1 MKKTHK
7 RAKPARQGPVIDIH
21 AHWFPPAWVELIEA
35 EGNQNGARV
44 ERTEQGL
51 SLNLLRGINM
61 ITKQHVDMDIRLKAM
76 RRQGVDMHALS
87 LCAPMVYWAP
97 PEFGLRLSRAFND
110 ACSAAHLESPDRYV
124 GLAMLPMQAP
134 ELALLELA
142 RASALPGMRGAY
154 MATSVNGKNLDEEAF
169 FPVYAKC
176 EQLRW
181 PIFLHPTDTLAPERI
196 SKYHLR
202 NLLGIPYEHGVAAAS
217 LMFGGVLDTF
227 PRLEVLLSHAGGAFP
242 WLIGRMDH
250 GTKVRAE
257 LKHMKR
263 PPSKYLRRFT
273 YDTITH
279 SPQLLSYLV
288 ELVGADRIMLGS
300 DYCFDMGYSQPVR
313 FLDRVPGLSARDRS
327 LMLGGTAARLLK
339 I

>member
-1 MKKTHK
+1 MKKA
-7 RAKPARQGPVIDIH
+7 RKPARPARSRPVIDTH
-21 AHWFPPAWVELIEA
+21 AHWFPPEWVELIEA
-35 EGNQNGARV
+35 EGNQNGAKV
-44 ERTEQGL
+44 ERTDKGL

-61 ITKQHVDMDIRLKAM
+61 ITTRFVDMDMRLKAM
-76 RRQGVDMHALS
+76 DKQGVDMHALS

-97 PEFGLRLSRAFND
+97 PEFGLRLSQAFND
-110 ACSAAHLESPDRYV
+110 ACSGAHLKYPKRFV
-124 GLAMLPMQAP
+124 GMAMLPMQAP
-134 ELALLELA
+134 DLALLELNRAA
-142 RASALPGMRGAY
+142 RLPGMRGVY
-154 MATSVNGKNLDEEAF
+154 MATNVNGKNLDDEAF
-169 FPVYAKC
+169 FPIYARC

-196 SKYHLR
+196 GKYHLR
-202 NLLGIPYEHGVAAAS
+202 NLLGIPYEHGVAASS

-227 PRLEVLLSHAGGAFP
+227 PKLEVMLSHAGGAFP

-250 GTKVRAE
+250 GTKVRVE

-279 SPQLLSYLV
+279 STQILSYLID
-288 ELVGADRIMLGS
+288 LVGADRIMLGS
-300 DYCFDMGYSQPVR
+300 DYCFDMGYERPVQVVER
-313 FLDRVPGLSARDRS
+313 IPKLSAKNRG

>member
-1 MKKTHK
+1 MKKARKLT
-7 RAKPARQGPVIDIH
+7 KPARKGPVIDIH
-21 AHWFPPAWVELIEA
+21 AHWFPPEWVELIEA

-44 ERTEQGL
+44 ERTEKGL

-61 ITKQHVDMDIRLKAM
+61 ITNQHVDMDIRLKAM

-87 LCAPMVYWAP
+87 LCAPM
-97 PEFGLRLSRAFND
+97 
-110 ACSAAHLESPDRYV
+110 
-124 GLAMLPMQAP
+124 LPMQAP
-134 ELALLELA
+134 ELALLELE

-217 LMFGGVLDTF
+217 LMFGGT
-227 PRLEVLLSHAGGAFP
+227 FP
-242 WLIGRMDH
+242 WLIGRWDH

-263 PPSKYLRRFT
+263 LPSRYLRRFT

-288 ELVGADRIMLGS
+288 DLVGADRIMLGS
-300 DYCFDMGYSQPVR
+300 DYCFDMGYEQPVR
-313 FLDRVPGLSARDRS
+313 FLDRVPGLSAQDRG
-327 LMLGGTAARLLK
+327 LILGGTAARLLK

>member
-1 MKKTHK
+1 
-7 RAKPARQGPVIDIH
+7 
-21 AHWFPPAWVELIEA
+21 
-35 EGNQNGARV
+35 
-44 ERTEQGL
+44 
-51 SLNLLRGINM
+51 
-61 ITKQHVDMDIRLKAM
+61 
-76 RRQGVDMHALS
+76 
-87 LCAPMVYWAP
+87 
-97 PEFGLRLSRAFND
+97 
-110 ACSAAHLESPDRYV
+110 
-124 GLAMLPMQAP
+124 
-134 ELALLELA
+134 
-142 RASALPGMRGAY
+142 MRGAY
-154 MATSVNGKNLDEEAF
+154 MATSVNGTNLDEQAF

-176 EQLRW
+176 EELRW

-263 PPSKYLRRFT
+263 LPSKYLRRFT

-288 ELVGADRIMLGS
+288 GLVGADRIMLGS
-300 DYCFDMGYSQPVR
+300 DYCFDMGYTQPVR
-313 FLDRVPGLSARDRS
+313 FLDRVPGLSARDRG

>member
-1 MKKTHK
+1 MKKSGK
-7 RAKPARQGPVIDIH
+7 RAKPARKGPVIDIH
-21 AHWFPPAWVELIEA
+21 AHWFPPEWVELIEA

-44 ERTEQGL
+44 ERTAQGL
-51 SLNLLRGINM
+51 SLNLLRGINV

-110 ACSAAHLESPDRYV
+110 ACSAAYLKSPDRYV

-134 ELALLELA
+134 ELALLELE
-142 RASALPGMRGAY
+142 RASALPGMRGVY
-154 MATSVNGKNLDEEAF
+154 MATSVNGKNLDEQAF

-181 PIFLHPTDTLAPERI
+181 PIFLHPTDTLGPERI

-217 LMFGGVLDTF
+217 LVFGGVLDTF

-263 PPSKYLRRFT
+263 LPSKYLRRFT

-279 SPQLLSYLV
+279 SPQLLNYLIG
-288 ELVGADRIMLGS
+288 LVGADRIMLGS
-300 DYCFDMGYSQPVR
+300 DYCFDMGYAQPVR